1 MPQKKVIV
9 IGGGIVGLSTAY
21 YLKEEGHDVVVLDKG
36 NLIGGASNVNAGYL
50 TPSHIVPM
58 AAPGMISKGIKWM
71 FNSSSPFYV
80 KPRLNKDLIE
90 WGLKFMKSCTPEH
103 VQQSLKTILDINL
116 LSKQLYLEMQQSGGF
131 DFHLETKGLLMAY
144 QSSHAEK
151 EEAEV
156 VNWARNLGLTI
167 KQLDNKQVMAL
178 QPGAP
183 MDIAGAYWYESDA
196 HSTPEIFME
205 NLKTTLE
212 KKGVSFKL
220 DTEVQGF
227 QKQGDKI
234 TSVITN
240 DKLLKAD
247 EVVIASG
254 AWSETLLKNL
264 GIKLSVQA
272 GKGYR
277 LNVNADT
284 GISLPAIL
292 LEAKVAVTPMQGFT
306 RFAGTMEISG
316 INHKIMPKRVAA
328 IAKAATEYYPKVEV
342 PKKSLND
349 VQCGLRPL
357 SPDGLPFIGR
367 HSAVSN
373 LVLATG
379 HSMMGW
385 SLGPATGKL
394 VSELIS
400 GQTTTL
406 SIKPFAPQ
414 RGYGVTKH

>member
-71 FNSSSPFYV
+71 FNASSPFYV

-90 WGLKFMKSCTPEH
+90 WGLKFMKSCTPNH
-103 VQQSLKTILDINL
+103 VQRSLKTILDINL
-116 LSKQLYLEMQQSGGF
+116 LSKQLYLEMQKSADF

-156 VNWARNLGLTI
+156 VSRARALGLEI
-167 KQLDNKQVMAL
+167 KQLDSKEVLKL
-178 QPGAP
+178 QPGAS
-183 MDIAGAYWYESDA
+183 MDIAGAFWYESDA
-196 HSTPEIFME
+196 HSTPEIFIQ

-212 KKGVSFKL
+212 KKGVHFVL
-220 DTEVQGF
+220 ETEVYGF
-227 QKQGDKI
+227 KKQENKI
-234 TSVITN
+234 TNVVTEKEFI
-240 DKLLKAD
+240 KAD
-247 EVVIASG
+247 EIVVATG
-254 AWSETLLKNL
+254 AWSEQLLKSL

-277 LNVNADT
+277 MNVDYET

-292 LEAKVAVTPMQGFT
+292 LESKVAVTPMRGFT

-316 INHKIMPKRVAA
+316 LNHKIMSKRVAS
-328 IAKAATEYYPKVEV
+328 IAEAALTYYPDIKITQEV
-342 PKKSLND
+342 IDD

-367 HSAVSN
+367 HSAILN

-400 GQTTTL
+400 GKTTTL
-406 SIKPFAPQ
+406 SLKPFSPQ
-414 RGYGVTKH
+414 RKYGN

>member
-1 MPQKKVIV
+1 MSQKRVVV

-21 YLKEEGHDVVVLDKG
+21 YLSEEGHEVVVIDKG
-36 NLIGGASNVNAGYL
+36 DLQGGASNINAGYL

-58 AAPGMISKGIKWM
+58 AAPGMISKGVRWM
-71 FNSSSPFYV
+71 FNASSPFYI
-80 KPRLNKDLIE
+80 KPRFDRDLID
-90 WGLKFMKSCTPEH
+90 WGLKFMKSCTPNH
-103 VQQSLKTILDINL
+103 VQRSLKTILDINL
-116 LSKQLYLEMQQSGGF
+116 LSKQLYLEMQKLADF

-156 VNWARNLGLTI
+156 VSRARALGLEI
-167 KQLDNKQVMAL
+167 KQLDSKEVLKL

-183 MDIAGAYWYESDA
+183 MDIAGAFWYESDA
-196 HSTPEIFME
+196 HSTPEIFMR

-212 KKGVSFKL
+212 KKGVRFVL
-220 DTEVQGF
+220 ETEVYDF
-227 QKQGDKI
+227 EKQENKI
-234 TSVITN
+234 TTVVTEKEFIKT
-240 DKLLKAD
+240 D
-247 EVVIASG
+247 EVVVATG
-254 AWSETLLKNL
+254 AWSEQLLKSL

-277 LNVNADT
+277 MNVDYET

-292 LEAKVAVTPMQGFT
+292 LESKVAVTPMRGFT

-316 INHKIMPKRVAA
+316 LNHKIMSKRVAA
-328 IAKAATEYYPKVEV
+328 IAKAASTYYPDIKITQEV
-342 PKKSLND
+342 IDD

-367 HSAVSN
+367 HSAISN

-400 GQTTTL
+400 EKTTTL
-406 SIKPFAPQ
+406 SLKPFSPQ
-414 RGYGVTKH
+414 RKYGN

>member
-1 MPQKKVIV
+1 MKKKVAV

-21 YLKEEGHDVVVLDKG
+21 YLKEAGHDVVVIDKG
-36 NLIGGASNVNAGYL
+36 NLEGGASNVNAGYL

-58 AAPGMISKGIKWM
+58 AAPGMISKGIRWM
-71 FNSSSPFYV
+71 FDASSPFYI
-80 KPRLNKDLIE
+80 KPRLNKELIQ
-90 WGLKFMKSCTPEH
+90 WGVKFMKSCTPKH

-116 LSKQLYLEMQQSGGF
+116 LSKQLYLEMQQTGAL

-156 VNWARNLGLTI
+156 VAWARDLGLTI
-167 KQLDNKQVMAL
+167 QQLDQAEVLKL
-178 QPGAP
+178 QPNAP
-183 MDIAGAYWYESDA
+183 MNIAGAYWYESDA
-196 HSTPEIFME
+196 HSTPEVFMK

-212 KKGVSFKL
+212 KKGVEFVLGTSVK
-220 DTEVQGF
+220 GF
-227 QKQGDKI
+227 QKKGNKI
-234 TSVITN
+234 TSVVTPENLIA
-240 DKLLKAD
+240 AD
-247 EVVIASG
+247 EIVLATG
-254 AWSETLLKNL
+254 AWSETLLKEL

-277 LNVNADT
+277 LNVNSET

-292 LEAKVAVTPMQGFT
+292 LESKVAVTPMQGFT

-328 IAKAATEYYPKVEV
+328 IAKAAQVYYPGISV
-342 PKKSLND
+342 PKQALEN

-394 VSELIS
+394 VTELLS
-400 GQTTTL
+400 GQETSL
-406 SIKPFAPQ
+406 SLKPFAPE
-414 RGYGVTKH
+414 RGYGI

>member
-71 FNSSSPFYV
+71 FNASSPFYV

-220 DTEVQGF
+220 DTEVQVF